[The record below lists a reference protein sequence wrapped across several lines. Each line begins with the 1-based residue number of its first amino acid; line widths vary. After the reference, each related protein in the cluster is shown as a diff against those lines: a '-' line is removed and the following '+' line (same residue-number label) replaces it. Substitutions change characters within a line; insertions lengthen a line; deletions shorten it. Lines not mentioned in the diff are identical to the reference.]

1 MDMIKIRILA
11 NEPIVNMKTVDE
23 PITPCNKKQV
33 MMFMLNNM
41 KLTNDIDID
50 IDLTLV
56 LL

>member
-1 MDMIKIRILA
+1 MIKIRILA